1 MLAGKGV
8 RAVAV
13 MWFMTFLSLIFV
25 PLRMYTRIYIVKAV
39 GIDDHVYNLAWVFL
53 LLYTVF
59 LTIAGMFGFGQ
70 PIADLPTD
78 SAVKAVYYEMIGQTF
93 AVLGM
98 AIAKLSL
105 GIFLLRI
112 VVKQWHRI
120 SIWISM
126 VSLSI
131 VSVMTAIIFWIQRL
145 PSEAIYDPRV
155 KGRTIVIVTPFSI
168 LLGSWCAAVDFY
180 FALLPWIF
188 IWNLNMKLKEKMS
201 IAISL
206 SLGFIA
212 CACGVVRTIDL
223 GGLSSSNYTE
233 DTVDLII
240 WSAVELAVTLICVGI
255 PTVRPL
261 YRTIVHGSKP
271 ESSSDRFNKQND
283 SDHSSRFRMR
293 NLAKDNTLFSISQE
307 GRTESYITRNRNRS
321 DEEILVGQDGVNR
334 DGIVVREEDV
344 WGLL

>member
-8 RAVAV
+8 RAISV
-13 MWFMTFLSLIFV
+13 MWVMTFLSFIFV
-25 PLRMYTRIYIVKAV
+25 PLRLYTRVYIVKALGV
-39 GIDDHVYNLAWVFL
+39 DDHIYNLAWVFL

-59 LTIAGMFGFGQ
+59 LTIAGVDGFGQ
-70 PIADLPTD
+70 SISTLDTD
-78 SAVKAVYYEMIGQTF
+78 SAVKAVYNEMIGQTF

-105 GIFLLRI
+105 GAFLLRI

-126 VSLSI
+126 ISLLI
-131 VSVMTAIIFWIQRL
+131 VSVMTAILFWVQRL
-145 PSEAIYDPRV
+145 PSESIYDPRV
-155 KGRTIVIVTPFSI
+155 PGRTVLKVTPFSV

-188 IWNLNMKLKEKMS
+188 IWNLNMKFKEKMS

-212 CACGVVRTIDL
+212 CICGIIRTIDL

-261 YRTIVHGSKP
+261 YRTIVHGSRP
-271 ESSSDRFNKQND
+271 ESSEGRYVKHGD
-283 SDHSSRFRMR
+283 SNHSTRFRMR
-293 NLAKDNTLFSISQE
+293 NMKDATCFNTVQE
-307 GRTESYITRNRNRS
+307 GHTESYITRFSRS
-321 DEEILVGQDGVNR
+321 EEAILVDRHESNN
-334 DGIVVREEDV
+334 DGICIQEEVRVERI
-344 WGLL
+344 

>member
-1 MLAGKGV
+1 MLAGKGIH
-8 RAVAV
+8 AIAV
-13 MWFMTFLSLIFV
+13 MWVMVFISFILV
-25 PLRMYTRIYIVKAV
+25 PLRMYTRVYVIKAV
-39 GIDDHVYNLAWVFL
+39 GLDDHVFNLAWVFL
-53 LLYTVF
+53 LLYTIF
-59 LTIAGMFGFGQ
+59 MTISGVHGFGQ
-70 PIADLPTD
+70 PITSLDPD
-78 SAVKAVYYEMIGQTF
+78 SAVNAVYMEMVGQTF
-93 AVLGM
+93 AILGM

-145 PSEAIYDPRV
+145 PSESIYDPRV
-155 KGRTIVIVTPFSI
+155 PGRTIVSVTPVAV

-180 FALLPWIF
+180 FAALPWVF
-188 IWNLNMKLKEKMS
+188 IWKLNMKFKEKMS

-212 CACGVVRTIDL
+212 CACGIVRTIDL

-240 WSAVELAVTLICVGI
+240 WSGVELAITLICVGI

-261 YRTIVHGSKP
+261 YRTIFHGSKP
-271 ESSSDRFNKQND
+271 GNSSNSRYIKQEEFN
-283 SDHSSRFRMR
+283 HSSRFRMR
-293 NLAKDNTLFSISQE
+293 NLAKDNTLFSVTQE
-307 GRTESYITRNRNRS
+307 GHTESYISRNNRS
-321 DEEILVGQDGVNR
+321 DEEILVGQNVNNN
-334 DGIVVREEDV
+334 DGIVIREEV
-344 WGLL
+344 CIERN